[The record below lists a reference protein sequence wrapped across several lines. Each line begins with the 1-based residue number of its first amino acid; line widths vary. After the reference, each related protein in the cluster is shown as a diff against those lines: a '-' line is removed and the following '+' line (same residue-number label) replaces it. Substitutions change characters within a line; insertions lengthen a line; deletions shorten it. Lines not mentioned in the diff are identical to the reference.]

1 VDVATQTHALLDRP
15 TSPLFVPA
23 KTGVDVATQ
32 IDTVE
37 LFDFDLEVEPL
48 LEVLVGK
55 TLQASMIEL
64 LDEVPILKQ
73 LLHLHA
79 NSITCEANVIAHPHT
94 KHCHTVLVFTA
105 LTQEELEAIQRKHA
119 EYEDARNAELAE
131 VQRLEGEAMRRYAEK
146 ERRLAQERTR
156 VAAKAQLEQKVAARV
171 FAQSLLSQ
179 LRGTVFDSLHD
190 SGYFYDPLQRE
201 VRPQCVL
208 PVFLHGHASMYCHID
223 ETGEH
228 ESMATHYSSKK
239 NTFRGCSPPCRRT
252 QLPSKPANR

>member
-23 KTGVDVATQ
+23 KTGVDKATQ

-55 TLQASMIEL
+55 TLQASTIEL

-73 LLHLHA
+73 VLHLHPK
-79 NSITCEANVIAHPHT
+79 SITCEANVIAHLYR
-94 KHCHTVLVFTA
+94 KHCQTVLVFPTF
-105 LTQEELEAIQRKHA
+105 TQEELEAIQRKHA

-131 VQRLEGEAMRRYAEK
+131 VQRLESEAMRRYAEK

-156 VAAKAQLEQKVAARV
+156 VAVKAQLEQKVAARV
-171 FAQSLLSQ
+171 FAQRLLSQ

-190 SGYFYDPLQRE
+190 TGYFYDPLQRGASS
-201 VRPQCVL
+201 VCPACISSRTCLYVL
-208 PVFLHGHASMYCHID
+208 SY
-223 ETGEH
+223 
-228 ESMATHYSSKK
+228 
-239 NTFRGCSPPCRRT
+239 
-252 QLPSKPANR
+252 